1 MNARDHQDATWSS
14 ATRLAN
20 RLAEDDVLDAGHI
33 RDMTGIDETHARDL
47 ERAFRNLGAA
57 SLQLGRLEG
66 EKYAIEGVLTAIS
79 NLYRDCVALRARVL
93 APVCYEEQL

>member
-1 MNARDHQDATWSS
+1 MNARDHQAATWSS

-33 RDMTGIDETHARDL
+33 RDMTGIDETHAEHL
-47 ERAFRNLGAA
+47 ARAFRNLGAA
-57 SLQLGRLEG
+57 CKGDRI
-66 EKYAIEGVLTAIS
+66 ATDAVLTAMT
-79 NLYRDCVALRARVL
+79 NLYRDCVALRAKVL